1 MPPSAPS
8 RLPLELLG
16 VILEQL
22 ATHAH
27 AQDLEDGD
35 ISLEDSR
42 IARTALARCARASRT
57 FHEQAIR
64 ILWRE
69 QQMGHACD
77 AVLSNFDFGS
87 VKWPEQDEDTWGG
100 GPESDDEA
108 NDDMAVGIDPYD
120 YPFTYKYLSGP
131 ITTEEWSRFEYYAQF
146 VRVLRY
152 LNEETIDPSVFFYL
166 QQHARG
172 KPLFPNLRE
181 LVWEH
186 ATPEVVSVIT
196 PTIRVLHLPED
207 HAEEENGSQLREFG
221 YRMRRHAFK
230 QLLPSA
236 LERLPEL
243 QELKLRPL
251 GHEAFWIPFTST
263 PHGRFVIQNIRSLH
277 ICESRRALMRAAL
290 AALSTIRTLT
300 DLEVFLDERGGVYSP
315 EMDYGQATPPVG
327 AFAQLKRLQIDGRTT
342 SVAAVISVI
351 VAPKLEAVELAC
363 GDWHWD
369 PETRDTV
376 LVEDALTVIFN
387 HLRRRTG
394 TTLRK
399 FHLSLREYSGELF
412 PKGTAP
418 GTRFPI
424 SAGPLLG
431 LCRLEDS

>member
-1 MPPSAPS
+1 
-8 RLPLELLG
+8 
-16 VILEQL
+16 
-22 ATHAH
+22 
-27 AQDLEDGD
+27 
-35 ISLEDSR
+35 
-42 IARTALARCARASRT
+42 
-57 FHEQAIR
+57 
-64 ILWRE
+64 
-69 QQMGHACD
+69 
-77 AVLSNFDFGS
+77 
-87 VKWPEQDEDTWGG
+87 
-100 GPESDDEA
+100 
-108 NDDMAVGIDPYD
+108 
-120 YPFTYKYLSGP
+120 
-131 ITTEEWSRFEYYAQF
+131 
-146 VRVLRY
+146 
-152 LNEETIDPSVFFYL
+152 
-166 QQHARG
+166 
-172 KPLFPNLRE
+172 
-181 LVWEH
+181 
-186 ATPEVVSVIT
+186 
-196 PTIRVLHLPED
+196 
-207 HAEEENGSQLREFG
+207 
-221 YRMRRHAFK
+221 
-230 QLLPSA
+230 
-236 LERLPEL
+236 
-243 QELKLRPL
+243 
-251 GHEAFWIPFTST
+251 
-263 PHGRFVIQNIRSLH
+263 
-277 ICESRRALMRAAL
+277 MRAAL

-431 LCRLEDS
+431 LCRLEDVMIHQYRLSGDREYLCINVPALVAAWPTLRFLTLPGLAVNMESLQVISRTCTRLERLTAKCLSWSWFDVPGAMEGRSFRLDTAASDTIASALRELRFEEPLKAILPDTASNVARLLDSLFPQLIPERCSVVAIWTSRRQPEVRETYDVMDIVARLQRARRDASMTADRMLDGPSRP